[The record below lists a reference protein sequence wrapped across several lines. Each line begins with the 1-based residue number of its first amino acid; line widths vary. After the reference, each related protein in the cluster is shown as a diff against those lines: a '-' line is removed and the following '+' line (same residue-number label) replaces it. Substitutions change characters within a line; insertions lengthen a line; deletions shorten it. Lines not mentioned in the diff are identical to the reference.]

1 VIKDVE
7 ISENVLKSILD
18 QMGLE
23 LRQVTNVSIGV
34 HEVSVDF
41 YALNDK
47 GMKYKIGDDI
57 ARGIMTAKIR
67 WTKDAPDLD
76 QVKADIRQ
84 YLGPGWEPVQ

>member
-1 VIKDVE
+1 MIKDVE
-7 ISENVLKSILD
+7 ISENVLKPILD

-23 LRQVTNVSIGV
+23 LGQVTNVSIGIHDV
-34 HEVSVDF
+34 VVDF
-41 YALNDK
+41 HALNEK
-47 GMKYKIGDDI
+47 GMKYKIGADI
-57 ARGIMTAKIR
+57 ARGTMSAKIR